1 MELGAAIALQDNH
14 YDHLLQAYEK
24 RTDQHWTEL
33 ADTNLPCP
41 RTISV
46 VIAARNVSYSIG
58 SVLDS
63 LMHSK
68 TSAKREVI
76 VVDDGS
82 SDATASIARMH
93 PLRPKVIVL
102 PSPKG
107 RSTARNVGTAVA
119 KGETI
124 LYLDADIIV
133 PEYVIHEH
141 ALRAANGIIAIGFR
155 ESIQLGDRRL
165 PAAGQTLLAKP
176 EIEADIR
183 VRWHT
188 NAGPDLSSRTLEIG
202 LSNPSLEK
210 PALFRLLD
218 GTDDL
223 HGLGWGANYHGST
236 LPHMVEGC
244 MVSMPRTA
252 VIDVGGFDTRFVG
265 WGLEDTH
272 LAAKLIAAGL
282 KVVPL
287 RTTTG
292 FHIDPPD
299 ADEQSRSKLADWSH
313 NNELYRQRLAEPAPS
328 NMMNHF
334 MAEANEILKL
344 SKVY

>member
-1 MELGAAIALQDNH
+1 MDLGTAIALHDND
-14 YDHLLQAYEK
+14 YDYLLRAYEK
-24 RTDQHWTEL
+24 RIHQRWTEL
-33 ADTNLPCP
+33 ADINLTCP

-46 VIAARNVSYSIG
+46 VIAARNVSFSIG
-58 SVLDS
+58 LELDS

-68 TSAKREVI
+68 ISAKLEVI

-82 SDATASIARMH
+82 SDATASIARVH

-102 PSPKG
+102 PSQKG
-107 RSTARNVGTAVA
+107 RSIARNVGTAVA

-133 PEYVIHEH
+133 PEHVIHEH
-141 ALRAANGIIAIGFR
+141 ALRAADELILIGFR

-165 PAAGQTLLAKP
+165 PAARQALIAKP

-183 VRWHT
+183 VCWHR
-188 NAGPDLSSRTLEIG
+188 NAGPVLS
-202 LSNPSLEK
+202 SNPSLEK
-210 PALFRLLD
+210 PELFRLLD

-223 HGLGWGANYHGST
+223 CGLGWGANYHGLT
-236 LPHMVEGC
+236 LPHMVEGF

-252 VIDVGGFDTRFVG
+252 VIDVGGFDTGFVG

-299 ADEQSRSKLADWSH
+299 ANEQSRIKLADWPH

-328 NMMNHF
+328 NMMNCF
-334 MAEANEILKL
+334 MAKANEILKL

>member
-1 MELGAAIALQDNH
+1 MELGAVITLHDND
-14 YDHLLQAYEK
+14 YDCLLQAYEK

-33 ADTNLPCP
+33 ADINLPCP
-41 RTISV
+41 RTISI

-58 SVLDS
+58 LVLDS

-68 TSAKREVI
+68 TSAKLEVI

-82 SDATASIARMH
+82 SDATASIARVH

-102 PSPKG
+102 PCQKG
-107 RSTARNVGTAVA
+107 RSIARNVGTAVA
-119 KGETI
+119 KGEII

-133 PEYVIHEH
+133 PEHVIHEH

-183 VRWHT
+183 VRWHR
-188 NAGPDLSSRTLEIG
+188 NAGPVLS
-202 LSNPSLEK
+202 SNPSLEK
-210 PALFRLLD
+210 PELFRLLD

-223 HGLGWGANYHGST
+223 RGLGRGANYHGLT
-236 LPHMVEGC
+236 LPHMVEGF

-252 VIDVGGFDTRFVG
+252 VIDVGGFDTGFVG

-299 ADEQSRSKLADWSH
+299 ADEQSRIKLA
-313 NNELYRQRLAEPAPS
+313 NLPYNVELYRQRLAEPAPS
-328 NMMNHF
+328 NMMNCF
-334 MAEANEILKL
+334 RAEVHEILKL

>member
-1 MELGAAIALQDNH
+1 MELGSAIALHDND
-14 YDHLLQAYEK
+14 YDYLLHAYEK
-24 RTDQHWTEL
+24 RTGQHWTEL
-33 ADTNLPCP
+33 ADLNLPCP
-41 RTISV
+41 HTISV

-58 SVLDS
+58 LVLDS

-68 TSAKREVI
+68 TTAKREVI

-82 SDATASIARMH
+82 SDATANIARVH

-102 PSPKG
+102 PCQKG

-119 KGETI
+119 KGEI
-124 LYLDADIIV
+124 IMYLDADIIV
-133 PEYVIHEH
+133 PEHVLHEH
-141 ALRAANGIIAIGFR
+141 ALRASNGIIAVGFR

-165 PAAGQTLLAKP
+165 PVAGQALLAKP

-183 VRWHT
+183 VRWHG
-188 NAGPDLSSRTLEIG
+188 NAGLVPYKK
-202 LSNPSLEK
+202 PSLEK
-210 PALFRLLD
+210 PELFKLLD

-223 HGLGWGANYHGST
+223 RGLGRGANYYGLT
-236 LPHMVEGC
+236 LPHMVEGF

-252 VIDVGGFDTRFVG
+252 VIDVGGFDTGFVG

-272 LAAKLIAAGL
+272 LAAKLIASGL

-299 ADEQSRSKLADWSH
+299 ADEQSKIKLADWPH
-313 NNELYRQRLAEPAPS
+313 NNELYRQRLVEPAPS
-328 NMMNHF
+328 NLKNCF